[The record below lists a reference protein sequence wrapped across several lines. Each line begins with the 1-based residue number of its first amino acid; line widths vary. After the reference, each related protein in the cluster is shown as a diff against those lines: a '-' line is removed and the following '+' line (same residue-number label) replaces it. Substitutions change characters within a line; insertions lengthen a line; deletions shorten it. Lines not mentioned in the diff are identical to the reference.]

1 MCVLV
6 YVHKSFSLVGT
17 RGHMNSHMRALNLS
31 GEIKKL
37 IVVSPEGFDV
47 QREPQMR
54 KPIAAC
60 WLLWSSHPCMHMI

>member
-1 MCVLV
+1 MRTRVLTLWA
-6 YVHKSFSLVGT
+6 HDEDI
-17 RGHMNSHMRALNLS
+17 MNSHTRALNLS

-47 QREPQMR
+47 QHEPQMR

-60 WLLWSSHPCMHMI
+60 

>member
-1 MCVLV
+1 MCARE
-6 YVHKSFSLVGT
+6 SFNFVGT

-60 WLLWSSHPCMHMI
+60 

>member
-1 MCVLV
+1 MYV
-6 YVHKSFSLVGT
+6 YVHVLLYAHKSFNFVRT

-47 QREPQMR
+47 QHEPQMR

-60 WLLWSSHPCMHMI
+60 

>member
-1 MCVLV
+1 MYFYVRQMCVLL
-6 YVHKSFSLVGT
+6 YAHKSFNFVGT
-17 RGHMNSHMRALNLS
+17 RRGYMNSHMRALNLS

-47 QREPQMR
+47 QHEPQMR

-60 WLLWSSHPCMHMI
+60 

>member
-1 MCVLV
+1 MLDKCV
-6 YVHKSFSLVGT
+6 SFCMRTSLNFVGT
-17 RGHMNSHMRALNLS
+17 RRGYVNSHMRALNLS

-60 WLLWSSHPCMHMI
+60 

>member
-1 MCVLV
+1 MSMLDKCV
-6 YVHKSFSLVGT
+6 SFCMRT
-17 RGHMNSHMRALNLS
+17 RVLTLWAHDEDIMNSHTRALNLS

-47 QREPQMR
+47 QHEPQMR

-60 WLLWSSHPCMHMI
+60 